1 MRFILRRDSLE
12 KWNTNNPILMNAEV
26 AIVEEDGFKSLVIGD
41 GEHRF
46 QELPRVKL
54 QKGVSVMM
62 GLYPNGKFRF
72 HAIEDNLEKEEEKE
86 VMGENYIVI
95 NGKKAELTEEQLKTL
110 GITPEKKNPFDIVEL
125 GDHYYCTGTLNDIIC
140 LNYKDDAA
148 DRKAI
153 EACNHFNNKDV
164 AMQVHLHQVLYRKL
178 LKFAYD
184 NECED
189 AAACDGIIKH
199 HYTIFFNTATNA
211 FAVTELAAAKYF
223 GVRFSTRRGAERA
236 IKEIVIPF
244 VKDHPDF
251 VW

>member
-110 GITPEKKNPFDIVEL
+110 GIVTKKNPFERVAKTEP
-125 GDHYYCTGTLNDIIC
+125 YYYIDAFDCIQTCADNREDVDNLSFEANNYFND
-140 LNYKDDAA
+140 KVMAQ
-148 DRKAI
+148 
-153 EACNHFNNKDV
+153 
-164 AMQVHLHQVLYRKL
+164 QVRFHQLLYRKL
-178 LKFAYD
+178 LKFAWDNGYEDMQEWNDENKHWRFYYD
-184 NECED
+184 VDNKCFSV
-189 AAACDGIIKH
+189 CSSTSYKH
-199 HYTIFFNTATNA
+199 SGA
-211 FAVTELAAAKYF
+211 YF
-223 GVRFSTRRGAERA
+223 SSKEGVERA
-236 IKEIVIPF
+236 IEEVIKPF
-244 VKDHPDF
+244 MAEYPEF